1 MLYNGGIKQKG
12 GTEQMATFQE
22 RLLEAMELKEVNQAE
37 LVKRTGL
44 SKPSVNQYVHGV
56 YVPKQ
61 KALYKIAKAL
71 NVNISWLMGHD
82 SDMNETNFET
92 TQEELNACE
101 LFEQCYGKEAYK
113 AVTLF
118 LSLDSVDR
126 VKIVERMETLLD
138 NEKYSVKKGL
148 KNA

>member
-1 MLYNGGIKQKG
+1 
-12 GTEQMATFQE
+12 
-22 RLLEAMELKEVNQAE
+22 
-37 LVKRTGL
+37 
-44 SKPSVNQYVHGV
+44 
-56 YVPKQ
+56 
-61 KALYKIAKAL
+61 
-71 NVNISWLMGHD
+71 MGHD

-92 TQEELNACE
+92 TQEDLNACE